1 MSEQTNVAL
10 VGKLYA
16 AFGTGD
22 VQTILDNVSPDAE
35 WINHGPAT
43 IPYAGSRKGHV
54 QIREFFEAIGQSTI
68 GAKVTTTDFVAHGD
82 SVVSFGR
89 YTATVRDTGA
99 KIDSPVAQ
107 LFTVRNG
114 KVVRW
119 EGFSDTAHIESAHK
133 GRAAAGR

>member
-1 MSEQTNVAL
+1 MREQSNVAL
-10 VGKLYA
+10 IRKLYA

-22 VQTILDNVSPDAE
+22 VQTILDNLSPETE
-35 WINHGPAT
+35 WINHGPST
-43 IPYAGSRKGHV
+43 IPYAGSRKGVV
-54 QIREFFEAIGQSTI
+54 QIREFFQIVGETTT
-68 GAKVTTTDFVAHGD
+68 GAKVTTTDFVANGD

-107 LFTVRNG
+107 LFTIRDG

-119 EGFSDTAHIESAHK
+119 EGYSDTAHIEGAHR
-133 GRAAAGR
+133 GRASAGR